1 MYTVQNKPEES
12 AMNRPRLAARPGRAV
27 VALAL
32 IVFVFVLMGP
42 ALAAA
47 ASGPPAGE
55 GPWVVKARFQ
65 ERSQVDRFAGDDEPW
80 EVHHDQG
87 YLIVDVDRAGWQR
100 LTDLGFTVEVDAART
115 AELLKPRVP
124 LPGQGPDSI
133 PGFPCYRT
141 VEETYAAAQ
150 AIVAAHPT
158 LASWVDIGDSW
169 EKATPGGL
177 PGYDMMVLRLT
188 NSATPGPKPKLIS
201 TAAIHARE
209 YVTAELMTRFAE
221 YLASQYG
228 LDPDVTWFLDHQ
240 EVHLILQA
248 NPDGRKIAETGVSWR
263 KNTDPSGCGVPSS
276 WGIDLNRNFPFLWGC
291 CGGSSGSP
299 CAETYRGASAG
310 SEPETQAIRN
320 YVVANFPDY
329 GDPWGGTPP
338 PNDAAGMFI
347 DIHSSGMLVMWP
359 WGHTSQV
366 APNGTQMQTLGRK
379 YAYFNNHT
387 PQQAIQLYV
396 TDGTTRDYGYGDLG
410 VATFTFELG
419 TSFFQDCATF
429 ENVIVPTNMQAL
441 IYAARVTR
449 APYMLAAGPEA
460 LNVATVPSGTV
471 NSGAPLAVNASLNDT
486 RYNNSNG
493 TEPVQSIAAGEV
505 YLDTPP
511 WSPGAAPVALA
522 PADGSFNTPIEG
534 ATATLSTA
542 GWSVGRHTLFVRGRD
557 VLNNWG
563 AVGAVFID
571 VVVPVELQGFVVE

>member
-1 MYTVQNKPEES
+1 
-12 AMNRPRLAARPGRAV
+12 MNRPQPARIGQ

-32 IVFVFVLMGP
+32 VALLYPV
-42 ALAAA
+42 LAAA
-47 ASGPPAGE
+47 APGPPPGE

-65 ERSQVDRFAGDDEPW
+65 ERSQVDRFAGDYEPW

-100 LTDLGFTVEVDAART
+100 LVDLGFTVEIDAART
-115 AELLKPRVP
+115 AEMLKPRVP
-124 LPGQGPDSI
+124 LPGQGTETI

-169 EKATPGGL
+169 EKVTPGGL

-188 NSATPGPKPKLIS
+188 NSAMPGPKPKLIS

-221 YLASQYG
+221 YLVSQYG
-228 LDPDVTWFLDHQ
+228 TNADVTWFLDHQ

-248 NPDGRKIAETGVSWR
+248 NPDGRKKAETGLSWR
-263 KNTDPSGCGVPSS
+263 KNTDSLYCATPSQQ
-276 WGIDLNRNFPFLWGC
+276 GIDLNRNFPFLWAC
-291 CGGSSGSP
+291 CGGGSP
-299 CAETYRGASAG
+299 NGCSETFHGPSAA
-310 SEPETQAIRN
+310 SEPETQAVRN
-320 YVVANFPDY
+320 YMVANFPDY
-329 GDPWGGTPP
+329 GDPWGTGIPSPP
-338 PNDAAGMFI
+338 DAAGMFI

-359 WGHTSQV
+359 WGHTAQV

-410 VATFTFELG
+410 VATYTFELG
-419 TSFFQDCATF
+419 TSFFQDCPTF
-429 ENVIVPTNMQAL
+429 ENVILPTNMQAL
-441 IYAARVTR
+441 IYGLRVTR

-460 LNVATVPSGTV
+460 LSVATVPSGTV
-471 NSGAPLAVNASLNDT
+471 NAGAPLVVNASLNDT
-486 RYNNSNG
+486 RYNNTNG
-493 TEPVQSIAAGEV
+493 TEPVQNVAAGEV
-505 YLDTPP
+505 YVDTPP
-511 WSPGAAPVALA
+511 WSPGATPFALA
-522 PADGSFNTPIEG
+522 PVDGSFNSPIEAATTTLATG
-534 ATATLSTA
+534 A
-542 GWSVGRHTLFVRGRD
+542 WSLGRHTLFVRGRD
-557 VLNNWG
+557 ALNNWG
-563 AVGAVFID
+563 AVSAVFVD
-571 VVVPVELQGFVVE
+571 VIVPVDLTGFSID